1 MSLLVIYAS
10 LLVVCFI
17 VVAFLLLTNKEK
29 QLTLEDII
37 GPLSGTTCKEQTL
50 EVLYAAIENEV
61 LFNLVKEVECK
72 FSGFESI
79 DILNINTSKFAKLV
93 AKYNTLPTQVTSAE
107 RYFRTFKSDLY
118 NYVER
123 QA

>member
-1 MSLLVIYAS
+1 MSLLVICAS

-50 EVLYAAIENEV
+50 EVLYAVIENEV
-61 LFNLVKEVECK
+61 LFNLVKKVECK